1 MYSSLFVQAGFPAGV
16 VNIISGFG
24 PTAGAAISQHME
36 INKVSFTG
44 STEVH
49 LILFALYFDNLY
61 SIMPEPLF
69 DNTLQVLI
77 HLGTRVSKSGFCG
90 PNV

>member
-1 MYSSLFVQAGFPAGV
+1 MFCYLILQAGFPPGV

-24 PTAGAAISQHME
+24 PTAGASISQHME

-49 LILFALYFDNLY
+49 LILFALYFDNPY
-61 SIMPEPLF
+61 TPRPLF
-69 DNTLQVLI
+69 DNTPKALI
-77 HLGTRVSKSGFCG
+77 DLGTRVSKSGFCG
-90 PNV
+90 PNF